1 MIIGM
6 VRYAIPNAFK
16 NLNNSRDIKQLYEEP
31 YFSDRFNIFCDITLQ
46 SFIHQTNKDFKLFIY
61 HTNLIPSDKK
71 VLFNNLELQYPFL
84 KNVFIPDD
92 NMYIP
97 QEYIEDINLTFRID
111 NDDGIAINFIEKL
124 QEVKKNYT
132 ENTVITIPTLYKL
145 CRLSENEFKVAKI
158 YYPSNSIGLAYLT
171 NEQNKTIMNL
181 GFHDQIIKKLKAIKL
196 SGNGGLQIINNYNV
210 LNDFNRKNDKKK
222 NYNVYTFNLKDAQN
236 FLIKNNYGNLD
247 LTCIPILEER

>member
-1 MIIGM
+1 MILGM
-6 VRYAIPNAFK
+6 IRYAIPNAFK

-31 YFSDRFNIFCDITLQ
+31 YFSDRFNIFCNITLQ
-46 SFIHQTNKDFKLFIY
+46 SFVQQTDKDFKLFVY
-61 HTNLIPSDKK
+61 HTDLIPSNKK
-71 VLFNNLELQYPFL
+71 VLFDDLELQYPFL
-84 KNVFIPDD
+84 KNIYIPDA

-111 NDDGIAINFIEKL
+111 NDDGIAINFIERL

-132 ENTVITIPTLYKL
+132 KNTVITIPTLYRL
-145 CRLSENEFKVAKI
+145 CRLSKDEFKVAKI

-181 GFHDQIIKKLKAIKL
+181 GFHDQIVRKFKTIKL

-210 LNDFNRKNDKKK
+210 LNQFKNEEVNLLSYEDTKKLLI
-222 NYNVYTFNLKDAQN
+222 NEGYTNL
-236 FLIKNNYGNLD
+236 NLD
-247 LTCIPILEER
+247 SISMLR